1 MKQPLRTTPSPEII
15 KELRTKMIE
24 HLEQA
29 IAAADA
35 AGDYATSYLIETAMD
50 SARADQW
57 PALDPRF
64 DTKR

>member
-1 MKQPLRTTPSPEII
+1 MKEPVRTIPSPEKI
-15 KELRTKMIE
+15 KGLRSKMIE
-24 HLEQA
+24 HLEHA

-35 AGDYATSYLIETAMD
+35 AGDYATSYLLETAMD